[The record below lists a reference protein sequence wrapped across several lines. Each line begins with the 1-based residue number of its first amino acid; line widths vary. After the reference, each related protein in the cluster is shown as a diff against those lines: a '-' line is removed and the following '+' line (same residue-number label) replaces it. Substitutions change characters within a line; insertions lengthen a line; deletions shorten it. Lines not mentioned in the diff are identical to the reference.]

1 MLDGRLKVNC
11 CVYIRQE
18 FTLTSY
24 YDRAP
29 SEVKGSRKLDF
40 FLYCVTILQMIY
52 IHFPTYYLNAKFNLG
67 LSNHGGATVTKRI
80 PVASSKAAPARAAAP
95 TRNTIVIGSTRRRR
109 SLFWL

>member
-11 CVYIRQE
+11 CIYIRQE

-29 SEVKGSRKLDF
+29 SEVKGSKKLDF
-40 FLYCVTILQMIY
+40 FLYCVANLHLIY
-52 IHFPTYYLNAKFNLG
+52 IHFPTKNAKFNLG